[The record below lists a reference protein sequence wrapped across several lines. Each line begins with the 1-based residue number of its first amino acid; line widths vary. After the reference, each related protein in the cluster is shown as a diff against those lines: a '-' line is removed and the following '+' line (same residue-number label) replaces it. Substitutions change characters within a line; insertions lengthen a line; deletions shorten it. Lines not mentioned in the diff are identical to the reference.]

1 MRIRSSSR
9 TAPFLVPFFVSAC
22 GGSPSPAP
30 EAPSAH
36 PHDHAHHDGH
46 AHGAGGPDTL
56 VHRFERAD
64 EWAKTFDDPARDAW
78 QKPADV
84 VKAMS
89 IAPGM
94 TVADLGAGTGYFE
107 PWLARAVGST
117 GSVLALDVE
126 VDMVRYMKERG
137 AREGWTNVRAAEV
150 ASDDPKLAPA
160 SVDRILIV
168 DTWHHIANRGAYA
181 AKLKSALKPGGQVI
195 IVDFTLAAPHGP
207 PPAHRLAP
215 DAVIAELRAGG
226 IEARV
231 VPVDLPDQ
239 YVVVGR

>member
-1 MRIRSSSR
+1 MRIRSSSL
-9 TAPFLVPFFVSAC
+9 TAPFLVPVFVSAC

-46 AHGAGGPDTL
+46 HHGAGGPDTL

-84 VKAMS
+84 VKAMA
-89 IAPGM
+89 IARHDRGRPGRGHR
-94 TVADLGAGTGYFE
+94 L
-107 PWLARAVGST
+107 LRAVARPRRRRHWAASSHST
-117 GSVLALDVE
+117 SRPTWSATWT
-126 VDMVRYMKERG
+126 ERG
-137 AREGWTNVRAAEV
+137 AREGWANVRAAEV

-168 DTWHHIANRGAYA
+168 DTWHHIANRAAYA
-181 AKLKSALKPGGQVI
+181 AKLKSALEP
-195 IVDFTLAAPHGP
+195 AARCSSSTSRSP
-207 PPAHRLAP
+207 PRTDRRRPTASRP
-215 DAVIAELRAGG
+215 TR
-226 IEARV
+226 
-231 VPVDLPDQ
+231 
-239 YVVVGR
+239 